1 MLATNSDVL
10 QSFSG
15 QGEHIYRQDQIRVS
29 LKARKAVTSF
39 QSTERRVGSLG
50 PSRED
55 LSWKPRVKTEN
66 MVGEMGYWEMETS

>member
-1 MLATNSDVL
+1 MP
-10 QSFSG
+10 F
-15 QGEHIYRQDQIRVS
+15 
-29 LKARKAVTSF
+29 KARRADTSF
-39 QSTERRVGSLG
+39 QSIERRVGSLG